1 MKLFIK
7 LNAMNFSK
15 PLNLLLATI
24 LISIFSNSLFG
35 QKLNPKDRVT
45 EPDHVISSKIM
56 GKDYKLYIS
65 FPSGYSANDT
75 INYPVLYVLD
85 GDIAFPFFSAT
96 RNLMDMDGEIENVII
111 VGIGSGLDFPSSII
125 GRNYDLTPSQDTIY
139 NIGFENQ
146 FGLPK
151 GTVQSGGASK
161 FLKSITVEIIPF
173 VDKHYKTTADRGIA
187 GHSLGGLFASYC
199 LLNSKDVFNKYAI
212 SSPAFWWNNE
222 ELLNQGY
229 LQFTEN
235 ETWDITPTSVF
246 ISVGGLEGS
255 DMIPAMTK
263 FCTSLKSAAYKNIDL
278 TWKIFEDETHSS
290 VIPAMFSRTLSVLYG
305 KKQK

>member
-1 MKLFIK
+1 MK
-7 LNAMNFSK
+7 FSK
-15 PLNLLLATI
+15 PLNLVLTTI
-24 LISIFSNSLFG
+24 LISIFSNSLHG
-35 QKLNPKDRVT
+35 QKLDPKERVT
-45 EPDHVISSKIM
+45 EPDHIISSEIM

-75 INYPVLYVLD
+75 IYYPVLYVLD

-96 RNLMDMDGEIENVII
+96 RKLMDMDGEIENVII

-125 GRNYDLTPSQDTIY
+125 SRSYDLTPSQDTIY
-139 NIGFENQ
+139 NNGFENQ

-151 GTVQSGGASK
+151 GTVQTGGAPK
-161 FLKSITVEIIPF
+161 FLKSITTEMIPF

-199 LLNSKDVFNKYAI
+199 LLNSKDVFNKYGI
-212 SSPAFWWNNE
+212 SSPSLWWDNE

-235 ETWDITPTSVF
+235 ETWNITPTKVF

-255 DMIPAMTK
+255 DMIPAMTN
-263 FCTSLKSAAYKNIDL
+263 FSTSLKSAAYSNIDL

-290 VIPAMFSRTLSVLYG
+290 MIPAMFSRTLSVLYG
-305 KKQK
+305 KNQK